1 MTDEKPKK
9 NCKCVH
15 CGQYSPRKFEPAKE
29 DSELRTIRLC
39 NSCTIES
46 ENMYGREMI
55 TWNGTYRHKNR
66 WHLNQCVKSNLV
78 KSMRK
83 VLRVAK
89 CSLKRFGC
97 SGPDLKWFQMNNFQ
111 DIDDMDIRLRYC
123 NLFVW
128 CYLEDMESWF
138 AEVKKRFLSSRLLW
152 KLKVCCYLNPPLTYR
167 NRPQVKKLRGK
178 KFKYNSLK
186 KKTSLPGIPKDIIKH
201 IFSYLPM
208 SIPQEAYEITIS
220 DKPMQL
226 ICYTELHGNL
236 KYLKKV
242 ILANLI

>member
-1 MTDEKPKK
+1 MSEEKSKK

-15 CGQYSPRKFEPAKE
+15 CEQYSPRKFEPAKE
-29 DSELRTIRLC
+29 DSVLPTIRLC
-39 NSCTIES
+39 CCCTIED
-46 ENMYGREMI
+46 MYGIREMI
-55 TWNGTYRHKNR
+55 SWSGAYRHKNR
-66 WHLNQCVKSNLV
+66 FHLNQCVKSNLV

-83 VLRVAK
+83 VLHVAK
-89 CSLKRFGC
+89 CSLKEFGC

-123 NLFVW
+123 KLFVW

-186 KKTSLPGIPKDIIKH
+186 KKTNLPGIPKDILKH

-208 SIPQEAYEITIS
+208 PSIQETYEVTVS

-226 ICYTELHGNL
+226 ICFTQVHGKL
-236 KYLKKV
+236 EHLEKV